1 MVAHK
6 TKEES
11 ICPCG
16 WVVRCRRVF
25 YNKQLRNTVTRFTI
39 GQELFEHHNTVSS
52 VRTLTALYS
61 HVSDYIPYTG
71 ASAFNNFQ
79 QMILALHYMRQDSS
93 HSDLSQKFR
102 IKTLT
107 SARLFLTVLDV
118 LYSWSKWLIHWP
130 DSYFEKQCRCVFML
144 NFNKE
149 WQSLLTV
156 SSCILTGHPTLQQ
169 DPILGHLINIITLP
183 SFLSALLHKE
193 SYHTSHKGGVDG
205 QVTST
210 L

>member
-1 MVAHK
+1 MK
-6 TKEES
+6 DYTG
-11 ICPCG
+11 P
-16 WVVRCRRVF
+16 
-25 YNKQLRNTVTRFTI
+25 
-39 GQELFEHHNTVSS
+39 SS
-52 VRTLTALYS
+52 VRVLTAFYS
-61 HVSDYIPYTG
+61 HVADYIPYTG
-71 ASAFNNFQ
+71 ASAFNKFQ
-79 QMILALHYMRQDSS
+79 QMILALHYTRQDSS

-102 IKTLT
+102 IKTST
-107 SARLFLTVLDV
+107 SARLFLTVSDV

-169 DPILGHLINIITLP
+169 DPILGHLINIITL
-183 SFLSALLHKE
+183 SGFLSALPHKE